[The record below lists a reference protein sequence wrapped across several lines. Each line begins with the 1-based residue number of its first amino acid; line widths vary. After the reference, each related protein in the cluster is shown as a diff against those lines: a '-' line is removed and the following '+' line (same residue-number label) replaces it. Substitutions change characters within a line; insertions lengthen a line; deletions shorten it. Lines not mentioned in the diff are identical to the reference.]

1 MGIGDSALA
10 SPLFHDLNGLL
21 TSRPPSPLTY
31 AYVLGSTTYYSTK
44 SCTFRSLTFS
54 DPFTCDGVS
63 LGVF

>member
-31 AYVLGSTTYYSTK
+31 AYVLDRYYYYSTK

>member
-31 AYVLGSTTYYSTK
+31 AYVLGTTTTVQSHVHFVH
-44 SCTFRSLTFS
+44 SRSQIPLR
-54 DPFTCDGVS
+54 VM
-63 LGVF
+63 V